1 MEYTLDWGTLIHYDF
16 LSTKSLIMWRNSNF
30 LKLSDDKVKPKLVW
44 QKNYIWLATMALMM
58 KDDYNCI
65 GDCNSG
71 AAAWVEVKVI
81 NPIPDGVQ
89 L

>member
-1 MEYTLDWGTLIHYDF
+1 MFDL
-16 LSTKSLIMWRNSNF
+16 
-30 LKLSDDKVKPKLVW
+30 
-44 QKNYIWLATMALMM
+44 LATMVLMM

-89 L
+89 LW